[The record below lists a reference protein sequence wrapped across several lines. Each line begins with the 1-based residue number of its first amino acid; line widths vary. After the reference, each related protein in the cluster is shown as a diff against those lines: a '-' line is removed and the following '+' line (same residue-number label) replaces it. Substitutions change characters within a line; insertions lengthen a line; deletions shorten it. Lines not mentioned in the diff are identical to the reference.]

1 MTDLFSGWVIIKF
14 LNWLCCNSIL
24 FLTHHFL
31 DCKLFLLSII
41 SSSDSFSGFPSL
53 LVIVMCFHH
62 GQDVRFL
69 ASILHPSKTYTLAI
83 LYRWSVS
90 LAFVCSLWV
99 IHMLTPPFL
108 VGELAWFLLCTFLVT
123 YIIWPSFLQAVSW
136 HDCIVH
142 FSADTH
148 LGLSLLES
156 ELALLSSC
164 SSPVTQTL
172 AFPY

>member
-69 ASILHPSKTYTLAI
+69 AFILHPSKTYTLAI

-99 IHMLTPPFL
+99 IHMLTPLFL
-108 VGELAWFLLCTFLVT
+108 VGELAWFLLCTLLVT
-123 YIIWPSFLQAVSW
+123 YILAFLFAGSKL
-136 HDCIVH
+136 HDFIVH

-164 SSPVTQTL
+164 SSPVTHTS